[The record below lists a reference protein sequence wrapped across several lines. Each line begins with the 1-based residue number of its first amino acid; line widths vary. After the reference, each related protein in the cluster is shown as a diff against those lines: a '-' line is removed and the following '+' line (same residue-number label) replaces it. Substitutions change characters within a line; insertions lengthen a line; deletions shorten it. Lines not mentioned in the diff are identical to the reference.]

1 MRFPWRSVPVG
12 TLVLSALFGPPGA
25 EATMRGDA
33 VPAER
38 LIVQL
43 RTERA
48 DPAGRQAAPETRPGE
63 RVRALV
69 QRRGL
74 GLRASRT
81 LGERMAVAVLDQPLA
96 GDALASLLT
105 DLGGDPA
112 VEFVD
117 LDRRRYIRAVPSDP
131 LFPGQWYL
139 QDTEPAAPNFV
150 AAWDI
155 TAGSTDTVIAF
166 FDTGVR
172 FDHPDLKR
180 STEGGRLLPGYDFVS
195 ADGGAGTFISA
206 NDGNGWD
213 PDPSDPGDWVTSAE
227 AASGPLKD
235 CTVINSSWHGTRV
248 AGILGALTN
257 NGAGIAG
264 ATWAPRLL
272 PVRVLGKCGGYD
284 SDIIAGMRWA
294 AGISVGSVPSNPNP
308 AQILNLSL
316 GSSGRCSRPYQA
328 VIREL
333 TARGVLVVISAGND
347 SGPVETPANCPG
359 VLAVGGLRHVGTK
372 VGYSSLGKEV
382 GISAPAGNCPD
393 IDTTGQCGFSLLTTD
408 NTGLTAPAAPGY
420 TSVFNF
426 NIGTSFSAPI
436 VAAVAGLMHGVN
448 DNLAT
453 EDFIQRIKASARRFP
468 APEPGLPTCP
478 AADPVT
484 SQCNCTTATCGAGM
498 ANAPGALSEALR
510 PIARIGVPPGNTAGQ
525 NVTLEGAG
533 SKAARGRTIVGYA
546 WTLVSGTGNFVG
558 SSIGSSATVA
568 VPPGG
573 LIRVRLEV
581 TDDIGHSDSREELLG
596 ASSGGGGGAIDP
608 LLLLLALL
616 LMPALGRRHPQP

>member
-1 MRFPWRSVPVG
+1 MRFPWRSIPVA
-12 TLVLSALFGPPGA
+12 TLVLSVLLGPRWA
-25 EATMRGDA
+25 EATGQEDA
-33 VPAER
+33 GPAER

-43 RTERA
+43 RADRA
-48 DPAGRQAAPETRPGE
+48 GSAESQAAPDARPGE

-74 GLRASRT
+74 GLRANRT
-81 LGERMAVAVLDQPLA
+81 LGERMAVVVLDQPLA

-117 LDRRRYIRAVPSDP
+117 LDRRRFVRAVPSDP
-131 LFPGQWYL
+131 LFPDQWYL
-139 QDTEPAAPNFV
+139 QDAEIAAPRFLT
-150 AAWDI
+150 AWDI
-155 TAGSTDTVIAF
+155 TTGHTDTVIAF

-180 STEGGRLLPGYDFVS
+180 SSDGGRLLPGYDFVS

-213 PDPSDPGDWVTSAE
+213 PDPSDPGDWVTGAE

-235 CTVINSSWHGTRV
+235 CTVNNSSWHGTRV
-248 AGILGALTN
+248 AGMLGALTN

-294 AGISVGSVPSNPNP
+294 AGISVGNVPPNPNP

-316 GSSGRCSRPYQA
+316 GSEGSCSRPYQA

-333 TARGVLVVISAGND
+333 TARGVLVVVSAGND
-347 SGPVETPANCPG
+347 SGPVETPANCPD

-382 GISAPAGNCPD
+382 GISAPAGNCPE

-408 NTGLTAPAAPGY
+408 NTGLTGPVAPGY
-420 TSVFNF
+420 TSEFNY

-436 VAAVAGLMHGVN
+436 VAAIAALMHGVN
-448 DNLAT
+448 DGLTTGEFVA
-453 EDFIQRIKASARRFP
+453 RIKASARPFP
-468 APEPGLPTCP
+468 APQAGLPTCP

-484 SQCNCTTATCGAGM
+484 SQCNCTTTTCGAGM
-498 ANAPGALSEALR
+498 ADAAGAVTEALR
-510 PIARIGVPPGNTAGQ
+510 PMARISLPAGATAGQ
-525 NVTLEGAG
+525 NVTLDGNG
-533 SKAARGRTIVGYA
+533 SEAARGRTIAGYA
-546 WTLVSGTGNFVG
+546 WTLVSGTGSFVG
-558 SSIGSSATVA
+558 SSTESSATVA

-573 LIRVRLEV
+573 RVRVRLEV
-581 TDDIGHSDSREELLG
+581 TDDVGRSDSRDETLG
-596 ASSGGGGGAIDP
+596 ASGGGGGGAVDP
-608 LLLLLALL
+608 MLLLALL
-616 LMPALGRRHPQP
+616 VMPARGRRRPRR